1 MNDGLVKNHSRN
13 AGDFTAL
20 EGSLIFIPE
29 WIEEVAKTFNH
40 KIGDLIDPYIM
51 YETMIRDNIGLFL
64 HLNDSAQMFLFKEL
78 FGSFHYYDFYHMLRH
93 NAEKHGNIINDSMSV
108 DKFQK
113 LITGYMQTSVFSNPL
128 DNVCC
133 VIEASLSRQNK
144 RPLEEISSM
153 DYVFELFNLK
163 EKVYGIRLIR
173 VDPTRSYE
181 EQRGEA
187 ISKAIEVLLGYYQ
200 FQDIARTPLFCE
212 LVRISE
218 NAA

>member
-20 EGSLIFIPE
+20 EGGLIFIPE
-29 WIEEVAKTFNH
+29 WFEGVAKTFNH
-40 KIGDLIDPYIM
+40 KIGDLIDPYLM

-64 HLNDSAQMFLFKEL
+64 HLNREATKLFPVL
-78 FGSFHYYDFYHMLRH
+78 TNSFHDYDFYHMLRH
-93 NAEKHGNIINDSMSV
+93 NAEKHSNIINDSMSV

-113 LITGYMQTSVFSNPL
+113 LIQGYMQDSSWSNPL
-128 DNVCC
+128 DSVCC

-144 RPLEEISSM
+144 RPLEEIRLN
-153 DYVFELFNLK
+153 DYVFELISLR
-163 EKVYGIRLIR
+163 EKVYGMRLVR
-173 VDPTRSYE
+173 ADPTRSYE
-181 EQRGEA
+181 EQRAEA
-187 ISKAIEVLLGYYQ
+187 ISRSIELLLGYYQ